1 MDQDQT
7 EALTGAVQRAIEARQ
22 PLRAR
27 GHGSKAFYGN
37 PGAGEALDVTGHS
50 GVLSYEPGDLVITAR
65 AGTPLDELD
74 AVLASKGQ
82 MLGFE
87 PPRFGGRGTLGGAI
101 AAGLSGPRRP
111 WAGAARDFVLGVRA
125 INGRGRVVR
134 YGGETI
140 KNVAGYDLPRLYAGS
155 LGAFG
160 VMLDVSLRVL
170 PVPETELTLVL
181 EPADPA
187 RAMIDLQR
195 RPWPL
200 SGLCAVDGQLRVR
213 LSGTAEGVAAARGQ
227 IGGEALPDGAAFW
240 RALRDLEL
248 PLFAGDAPLWRVSL
262 PPAAPPLNLPGDW
275 LLDWGGAQRWLRS
288 PAPPAQVWA
297 TAAAAHGHATLV
309 RGGDR
314 SGGVFQPLTQA
325 QASIERRLKAELDPA
340 GIFGPG
346 RSVLGSV
353 DRQGVAA

>member
-7 EALTGAVQRAIEARQ
+7 EALLGAVRRAIETRQ
-22 PLRAR
+22 PLRAH

-37 PGAGEALDVTGHS
+37 LRAGEALDITGHS

-65 AGTPLDELD
+65 AGTPLAHID
-74 AVLASKGQ
+74 AVLAAQGQ

-87 PPRFGGRGTLGGAI
+87 PPQFGGRGTLGGAI

-111 WAGAARDFVLGVRA
+111 WAGSARDFVLGVRA
-125 INGRGRVVR
+125 VNGHGESVR

-140 KNVAGYDLPRLYAGS
+140 KNVAGYDLARLYAGS

-160 VMLDVSLRVL
+160 VLLEASLRVL

-181 EPADPA
+181 DLADP
-187 RAMIDLQR
+187 RQAMIDWQH

-200 SGLCAVDGQLRVR
+200 SGLCVDGGRVCLR
-213 LSGTAEGVAAARGQ
+213 LSGTTDGVNAARQQ
-227 IGGEALPDGAAFW
+227 IGGQELADGAAFW

-248 PLFAGDAPLWRVSL
+248 PFFAGDAPLWRVSL
-262 PPAAPPLNLPGDW
+262 PPATPPLDLPGDW

-297 TAAAAHGHATLV
+297 TAAAAHGHATLM

-314 SGGVFQPLTQA
+314 SGGMFQPVSATQA
-325 QASIERRLKAELDPA
+325 TIERRLKAELDPD
-340 GIFGPG
+340 GVFGGG
-346 RSVLGSV
+346 R
-353 DRQGVAA
+353 AAS

>member
-7 EALTGAVQRAIEARQ
+7 EALTGAVLHAIETRQ
-22 PLRAR
+22 PLRAH
-27 GHGSKAFYGN
+27 GHSSKAFYGN
-37 PGAGEALDVTGHS
+37 PAAGQALDITGHS

-65 AGTPLDELD
+65 AGTPLVQID
-74 AVLASKGQ
+74 AVLATQGE

-87 PPRFGGRGTLGGAI
+87 PPQFGGRGTLGGAI

-125 INGRGRVVR
+125 INGHAKSVR

-160 VMLDVSLRVL
+160 VLLEASLRVL
-170 PVPETELTLVL
+170 PVPETEVMLVL
-181 EPADPA
+181 EPTDPLQ
-187 RAMIDLQR
+187 AMIDWQR

-200 SGLCAVDGQLRVR
+200 SGLCVDGGRTYLR
-213 LSGTAEGVAAARGQ
+213 LSGTTDGVDAARQQ
-227 IGGEALPDGAAFW
+227 IGGDELGDGAAFW

-248 PLFAGDAPLWRVSL
+248 PFFAGGAPLWRLSL
-262 PPAAPPLNLPGDW
+262 PPATPPLDLPGDW

-288 PAPPAQVWA
+288 PAPSTQIWA
-297 TAAAAHGHATLV
+297 TVAAAHGHATLV

-314 SGGVFQPLTQA
+314 SGGVFQPVSAA
-325 QASIERRLKAELDPA
+325 QATVEKRLKAELDPA
-340 GIFGPG
+340 GVFGGG
-346 RSVLGSV
+346 RVG
-353 DRQGVAA
+353 Q

>member
-7 EALTGAVQRAIEARQ
+7 EALVGAVRRAIEARQ
-22 PLRAR
+22 RLRAT

-37 PGAGEALDVTGHS
+37 PRAGEALDITGHR
-50 GVLSYEPGDLVITAR
+50 GVLGYEPGDLVITAR
-65 AGTPLDELD
+65 AGTPLARIDT
-74 AVLASKGQ
+74 VLAAQGQ

-87 PPRFGGRGTLGGAI
+87 PPQFGGRGTLGGAI

-125 INGRGRVVR
+125 VNGRGEPVR

-140 KNVAGYDLPRLYAGS
+140 KNVAGYDLARLYAGS

-160 VMLDVSLRVL
+160 VLLEASVRVL

-181 EPADPA
+181 EPADPL
-187 RAMIDLQR
+187 RAMIDWQR

-200 SGLCAVDGQLRVR
+200 SGLCVDGGRVCLR
-213 LSGTAEGVAAARGQ
+213 LSGTTDGVNAARQQ
-227 IGGEALPDGAAFW
+227 IGGRELADGAAFW

-248 PLFAGDAPLWRVSL
+248 PFFAGEAPLWRVSL
-262 PPAAPPLNLPGDW
+262 PPATPPLDLPGDC

-288 PAPPAQVWA
+288 SAPPAQVWA
-297 TAAAAHGHATLV
+297 KVAAAHGHATLM

-314 SGGVFQPLTQA
+314 SGGVFQPVSAA
-325 QASIERRLKAELDPA
+325 QAAIERRLKAELDPA
-340 GIFGPG
+340 GVFGG
-346 RSVLGSV
+346 G
-353 DRQGVAA
+353 GAAS

>member
-1 MDQDQT
+1 MDQDHT
-7 EALTGAVQRAIEARQ
+7 EALVGAVRRAIETRQ
-22 PLRAR
+22 PLRAQ

-37 PGAGEALDVTGHS
+37 PAAAEVLDTSGHA
-50 GVLSYEPGDLVITAR
+50 GVLGYEPGDMVITAR
-65 AGTPLDELD
+65 AGTPLAQLD
-74 AVLASKGQ
+74 AALAAHGQ

-125 INGRGRVVR
+125 INGRGQIVR

-140 KNVAGYDLPRLYAGS
+140 KNVAGYDLARLYAGS

-160 VMLDVSLRVL
+160 VILDVSLRVL
-170 PVPETELTLVL
+170 PVPQTELTLVL
-181 EPADPA
+181 EPADP
-187 RAMIDLQR
+187 RQAMIDWQR

-200 SGLCAVDGQLRVR
+200 SGLCVDGGRTYLR
-213 LSGTAEGVAAARGQ
+213 LSGTADGVDAARRQ
-227 IGGEALPDGAAFW
+227 IGGEELTDGANFW
-240 RALRDLEL
+240 QALRDLEL
-248 PLFAGDAPLWRVSL
+248 SFFAGDAPLWRVSL
-262 PPAAPPLNLPGDW
+262 PPATPALDLPGDW

-297 TAAAAHGHATLV
+297 SAAAAHGHATLM

-314 SGGVFQPLTQA
+314 SGGVFQPLSAA
-325 QASIERRLKAELDPA
+325 QATIERRLKSELDPVGVFA
-340 GIFGPG
+340 GG
-346 RSVLGSV
+346 RVSL
-353 DRQGVAA
+353 

>member
-1 MDQDQT
+1 MDQDHT
-7 EALTGAVQRAIEARQ
+7 EALLGAVRRAVETRQ
-22 PLRAR
+22 PLRAH

-37 PGAGEALDVTGHS
+37 PRAGETLDITGHH

-65 AGTPLDELD
+65 AGTPLAHIDT
-74 AVLASKGQ
+74 VLAAQGQ

-87 PPRFGGRGTLGGAI
+87 PPQFGGRGTLGGAI

-125 INGRGRVVR
+125 VNGRGESVR

-140 KNVAGYDLPRLYAGS
+140 KNVAGYDLARLYAGS

-160 VMLDVSLRVL
+160 VLLDASVRVL

-181 EPADPA
+181 EPTDPLQ
-187 RAMIDLQR
+187 AMIDWQR

-200 SGLCAVDGQLRVR
+200 SGLCVDGGRVCLR
-213 LSGTAEGVAAARGQ
+213 LSGTADGVNAARQQ
-227 IGGEALPDGAAFW
+227 IGGEQLADGASFW

-248 PLFAGDAPLWRVSL
+248 PFFAGEAPLWRVSL
-262 PPAAPPLNLPGDW
+262 PPATPPLDLPGDW

-297 TAAAAHGHATLV
+297 TVALAHGHATLM
-309 RGGDR
+309 RGVDR
-314 SGGVFQPLTQA
+314 SGGVFQPVSPA
-325 QASIERRLKAELDPA
+325 QAAIERRLKTELDPD
-340 GIFGPG
+340 GVFGGG
-346 RSVLGSV
+346 RAV
-353 DRQGVAA
+353 R

>member
-7 EALTGAVQRAIEARQ
+7 EALVGAVRRAIETRQ
-22 PLRAR
+22 PLRAH
-27 GHGSKAFYGN
+27 GHGSKAFYDN
-37 PGAGEALDVTGHS
+37 PRAGEALDITGHS

-65 AGTPLDELD
+65 AGTPLAHIDT
-74 AVLASKGQ
+74 VLAAQGQ

-87 PPRFGGRGTLGGAI
+87 PPQFGGSGTLGGAI

-111 WAGAARDFVLGVRA
+111 WAGSARDFVLGVRA
-125 INGRGRVVR
+125 INGRGESVR

-140 KNVAGYDLPRLYAGS
+140 KNVAGYDLARLYAGS

-160 VMLDVSLRVL
+160 VLLDVSVRGL

-181 EPADPA
+181 EPADPLQ
-187 RAMIDLQR
+187 AMIDWQR

-200 SGLCAVDGQLRVR
+200 SGLCVDGGRVCLR
-213 LSGTAEGVAAARGQ
+213 LSGTTDGVNAARQQ
-227 IGGEALPDGAAFW
+227 IGGQELADDAAFW

-248 PLFAGDAPLWRVSL
+248 PFFAGEAPLWRVSL
-262 PPAAPPLNLPGDW
+262 PPATPSLDLPGDW

-288 PAPPAQVWA
+288 PAPPAQVWT
-297 TAAAAHGHATLV
+297 TAAAAHGHATLM

-314 SGGVFQPLTQA
+314 SGGVFQPVSAA
-325 QASIERRLKAELDPA
+325 QEAIERRLKAELDPD
-340 GIFGPG
+340 GVCGGG
-346 RSVLGSV
+346 RAVS
-353 DRQGVAA
+353 

>member
-7 EALTGAVQRAIEARQ
+7 EALLGAVRRAIETRQ
-22 PLRAR
+22 LLRAH
-27 GHGSKAFYGN
+27 GHGSKAFHGN
-37 PGAGEALDVTGHS
+37 PCAGEALDITGHS
-50 GVLSYEPGDLVITAR
+50 GVLGYEPGDLVITAR
-65 AGTPLDELD
+65 AGTPLAHIDT
-74 AVLASKGQ
+74 VLAAQGQ

-87 PPRFGGRGTLGGAI
+87 PPQFGGRGTLGGAI

-125 INGRGRVVR
+125 VNGRGEAVR

-140 KNVAGYDLPRLYAGS
+140 KNVAGYDLARLYAGS

-160 VMLDVSLRVL
+160 VLLDVSLRVL

-181 EPADPA
+181 EPTDPLQ
-187 RAMIDLQR
+187 AMIDWQR

-200 SGLCAVDGQLRVR
+200 SGLCVDGGRVHLR
-213 LSGTAEGVAAARGQ
+213 LSGTADGVNAARQQ
-227 IGGEALPDGAAFW
+227 IGGQERADGAAFW
-240 RALRDLEL
+240 RGLRDLEL
-248 PLFAGDAPLWRVSL
+248 PFFAGDTSLWRVSL
-262 PPAAPPLNLPGDW
+262 PPATPQLDLPGDW

-297 TAAAAHGHATLV
+297 TAAAAHGHATLM

-314 SGGVFQPLTQA
+314 SGGVFQPVSAA
-325 QASIERRLKAELDPA
+325 QVAIERRLRAELDPD
-340 GIFGPG
+340 GVFGGG
-346 RSVLGSV
+346 RAVS
-353 DRQGVAA
+353 

>member
-7 EALTGAVQRAIEARQ
+7 EALTGAVQRAIETRQ
-22 PLRAR
+22 PLRAH
-27 GHGSKAFYGN
+27 GHGSKAFCGP
-37 PGAGEALDVTGHS
+37 PGRGEALDITGHR
-50 GVLSYEPGDLVITAR
+50 GVVGYEPGDMVITAR
-65 AGTPLDELD
+65 AGTPLAHID
-74 AVLASKGQ
+74 AVLAAQGQ

-87 PPRFGGRGTLGGAI
+87 PPQFGGRGTLGGAI

-125 INGRGRVVR
+125 INGHAKSVR

-160 VMLDVSLRVL
+160 VLLEASLRVL
-170 PVPETELTLVL
+170 PVPETEVMLVL
-181 EPADPA
+181 EPTDPLQ
-187 RAMIDLQR
+187 AMIDWQR

-200 SGLCAVDGQLRVR
+200 SGLCVDGGRVCLR
-213 LSGTAEGVAAARGQ
+213 LSGTADGVNAARRQ
-227 IGGEALPDGAAFW
+227 IGGDELGEGAAFW

-248 PLFAGDAPLWRVSL
+248 PFFAGDAPLWRVSL
-262 PPAAPPLNLPGDW
+262 PPATPPLDLPGDW

-288 PAPPAQVWA
+288 PAPSAQVWA
-297 TAAAAHGHATLV
+297 AATAAHGHATLV

-314 SGGVFQPLTQA
+314 SGGVFQPVSAA
-325 QASIERRLKAELDPA
+325 QATVEKRLKAELDPA
-340 GIFGPG
+340 GVFGG
-346 RSVLGSV
+346 GK
-353 DRQGVAA
+353 DEQ